1 MILKK
6 KYIERNMKAEE
17 ECSFKPVINER
28 SRYLARDRG
37 SFSSKTEKLK
47 LLRDQ
52 KIRNLQELYRLQE
65 EKRFEEEWTFKPEI
79 CPNSV
84 KLL

>member
-28 SRYLARDRG
+28 SRYFARDRG
-37 SFSSKTEKLK
+37 SFSSKTEKLNP
-47 LLRDQ
+47 Q
-52 KIRNLQELYRLQE
+52 M
-65 EKRFEEEWTFKPEI
+65 
-79 CPNSV
+79 
-84 KLL
+84 